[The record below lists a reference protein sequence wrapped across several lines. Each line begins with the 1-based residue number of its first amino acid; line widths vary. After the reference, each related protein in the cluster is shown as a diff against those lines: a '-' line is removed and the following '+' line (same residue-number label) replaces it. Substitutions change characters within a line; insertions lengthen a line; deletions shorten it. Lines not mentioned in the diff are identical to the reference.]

1 MKRRKPKIGGHNTSY
16 DNKELIKKH
25 DVLLTA
31 LPLPLPSLPP
41 ATTAEAKAVAV
52 VVVVAR

>member
-1 MKRRKPKIGGHNTSY
+1 MKRRKPKIGGYNTSY

-31 LPLPLPSLPP
+31 LPLPLPPHRP
-41 ATTAEAKAVAV
+41 ATAAEEAVAV
-52 VVVVAR
+52 VVVVSR

>member
-1 MKRRKPKIGGHNTSY
+1 MKRRKPKIGGHNASY

-31 LPLPLPSLPP
+31 LPLPHPSLPP
-41 ATTAEAKAVAV
+41 ATTAEAEAVAV